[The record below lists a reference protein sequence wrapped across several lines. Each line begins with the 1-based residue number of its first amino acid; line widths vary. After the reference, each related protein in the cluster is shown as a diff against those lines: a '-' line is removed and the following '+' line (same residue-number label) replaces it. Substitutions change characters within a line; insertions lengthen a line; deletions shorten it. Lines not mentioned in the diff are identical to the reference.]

1 MPARFIILSF
11 ILSLNLVKEW
21 QKKLLE
27 ETWEQGT
34 EVA

>member
-21 QKKLLE
+21 PKKLLE
-27 ETWEQGT
+27 ETWGQGI

>member
-11 ILSLNLVKEW
+11 ILNFNLVKEW
-21 QKKLLE
+21 QKKISE
-27 ETWEQGT
+27 ETWGQGI